1 MAVLAGVVP
10 VASGQGSDVAVL
22 ALVVL
27 AVSGRGSDL
36 VDLTRVVLGL
46 DRGAD
51 VAVPV
56 VLSPDAIDLGS
67 MAPAVLI
74 LAVMDANLD
83 YSRLTAMLSFLANS
97 HLDPVQTPPNPGGLN
112 LAPVALTLDD
122 FALMGAFLADPNL
135 IPVDAFLGVL
145 NLFQIVSNLILP
157 VLLPYVHQP
166 AMAFALLHPAT
177 VNLPQLLLPE
187 PLLQS

>member
-1 MAVLAGVVP
+1 MVGPVGVVLVDVNRALGSFDLVWAVLV
-10 VASGQGSDVAVL
+10 
-22 ALVVL
+22 
-27 AVSGRGSDL
+27 
-36 VDLTRVVLGL
+36 
-46 DRGAD
+46 
-51 VAVPV
+51 
-56 VLSPDAIDLGS
+56 
-67 MAPAVLI
+67 
-74 LAVMDANLD
+74 
-83 YSRLTAMLSFLANS
+83 
-97 HLDPVQTPPNPGGLN
+97 
-112 LAPVALTLDD
+112 
-122 FALMGAFLADPNL
+122 GAFLADPNL